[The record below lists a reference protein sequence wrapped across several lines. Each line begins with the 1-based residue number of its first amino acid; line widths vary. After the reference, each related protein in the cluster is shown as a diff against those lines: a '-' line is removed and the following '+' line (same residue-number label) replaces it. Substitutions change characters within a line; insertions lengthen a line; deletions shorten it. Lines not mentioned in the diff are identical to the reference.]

1 MSIVKLYPVIA
12 FFLVAGCFASGQSDD
27 DECSYKRNHFD
38 FAEPKHQSI
47 LFSKW
52 QNTKDPDT
60 DENLDR
66 LVVSYENGD
75 VLIVE
80 HRYCAIYSFKATYHS
95 FSLVSS
101 TVALIEI
108 VDRIQQYNLQG
119 ENLSLTFSGHL
130 KRNMDELSFNN
141 EKNFRKNFDAADKK
155 GENDVRYS
163 VSYDPLGSL
172 GLLGSATSLSLVIGA
187 E

>member
-1 MSIVKLYPVIA
+1 MKLRVLPLI
-12 FFLVAGCFASGQSDD
+12 FFYTLAIEGVA
-27 DECSYKRNHFD
+27 DECAHNKSSFEY
-38 FAEPKHQSI
+38 AEPTNQSV

-52 QNTKDPDT
+52 QHVKDPDT

-75 VLIVE
+75 VLIIE
-80 HRYCAIYSFKATYHS
+80 HRYCVIYSFKATYHS
-95 FSLVSS
+95 FGLIRS
-101 TVALIEI
+101 VAHLIEI
-108 VDRIQQYNLQG
+108 ADRVQQYNFQG
-119 ENLSLTFSGHL
+119 KNLSLTFSDHL
-130 KRNMDELSFNN
+130 KRNLPESSFNN
-141 EKNFRKNFDAADKK
+141 EKSLRINFDAADKK
-155 GENDVRYS
+155 GEDDVRYS